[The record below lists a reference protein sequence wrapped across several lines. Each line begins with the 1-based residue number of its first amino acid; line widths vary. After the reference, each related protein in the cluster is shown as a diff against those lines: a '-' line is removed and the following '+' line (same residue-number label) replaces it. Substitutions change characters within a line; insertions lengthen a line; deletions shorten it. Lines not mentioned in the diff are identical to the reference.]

1 MRCLLYNG
9 SMLESAAQAKTGKR
23 EIIMDNEK
31 IGKLI
36 YGLRKE
42 RNMTQLQLAEILHIS
57 DKTVS
62 KWERGQGCPDISLLV
77 DLSCVL
83 GVDMEKLLSGRLE
96 ANEERGGNMK
106 KLNFYVCPECGNVI
120 TAMTE
125 AGISCCGKKLQPLEA
140 VKAPDEERLLVENI
154 ENDYYISSDHPM
166 LKEHYI
172 SFVALLTGDTLT
184 LKKQY
189 PEWDLQVRIPGRTHG
204 KLIWYCTEHGL
215 FYQLV

>member
-1 MRCLLYNG
+1 
-9 SMLESAAQAKTGKR
+9 
-23 EIIMDNEK
+23 MDNVK
-31 IGKLI
+31 IGNLI
-36 YGLRKE
+36 NKLRKE
-42 RNMTQLQLAEILHIS
+42 KGMTQLQLAERLHIS

-62 KWERGQGCPDISLLV
+62 KWERGLGCPDVSLLTDLSRVFGV
-77 DLSCVL
+77 DL
-83 GVDMEKLLSGRLE
+83 EKLLSGQLD
-96 ANEERGGNMK
+96 ANEETGGNMK

-120 TAMTE
+120 TTMTE

-140 VKAPDEERLLVENI
+140 VKAPADEKLSVENI

-189 PEWDLQVRIPGRTHG
+189 PEWDLQVRIPGRAHG
-204 KLIWYCTEHGL
+204 KLLWYCTEQGL

>member
-9 SMLESAAQAKTGKR
+9 SMLKSAAQAKTGKR

>member
-1 MRCLLYNG
+1 
-9 SMLESAAQAKTGKR
+9 
-23 EIIMDNEK
+23 MDNEK

-83 GVDMEKLLSGRLE
+83 GVDMEKFLSGRLE

-140 VKAPDEERLLVENI
+140 VKAHDEERLLVENI

>member
-1 MRCLLYNG
+1 M
-9 SMLESAAQAKTGKR
+9 ESAAQAKTGKR

-77 DLSCVL
+77 DLSRVL

-120 TAMTE
+120 TTMTE

>member
-1 MRCLLYNG
+1 
-9 SMLESAAQAKTGKR
+9 
-23 EIIMDNEK
+23 MDTEK

>member
-1 MRCLLYNG
+1 
-9 SMLESAAQAKTGKR
+9 MLKSAAQAKTGKR

-77 DLSCVL
+77 DLSRVL

-204 KLIWYCTEHGL
+204 KLIWYCTNHGL

>member
-1 MRCLLYNG
+1 
-9 SMLESAAQAKTGKR
+9 
-23 EIIMDNEK
+23 MDNEK

-77 DLSCVL
+77 DLSRVL

-125 AGISCCGKKLQPLEA
+125 AGISCCGKKLKALEP
-140 VKAPDEERLLVENI
+140 VKAAEGEKLSVENI

>member
-1 MRCLLYNG
+1 
-9 SMLESAAQAKTGKR
+9 
-23 EIIMDNEK
+23 MDNEK

-83 GVDMEKLLSGRLE
+83 GVDMEKFLSGRLE

-120 TAMTE
+120 TTMTE

>member
-1 MRCLLYNG
+1 
-9 SMLESAAQAKTGKR
+9 MLKSAAQAKTGKR

-77 DLSCVL
+77 DLSRVL

>member
-1 MRCLLYNG
+1 
-9 SMLESAAQAKTGKR
+9 
-23 EIIMDNEK
+23 MDNEK

-77 DLSCVL
+77 DLSRVL

-120 TAMTE
+120 TTMTE

-140 VKAPDEERLLVENI
+140 VKAHDEERLLVENI

>member
-1 MRCLLYNG
+1 M
-9 SMLESAAQAKTGKR
+9 ESAAQAKTGKR

-125 AGISCCGKKLQPLEA
+125 TGISCCGKKLQPLEA
-140 VKAPDEERLLVENI
+140 VKAHDEERLLVENI

>member
-1 MRCLLYNG
+1 
-9 SMLESAAQAKTGKR
+9 
-23 EIIMDNEK
+23 MDNVK

-36 YGLRKE
+36 YKLRKE
-42 RNMTQLQLAEILHIS
+42 SDMTQLQLAEMLHIS

-62 KWERGQGCPDISLLV
+62 KWERGLGCPEISLLA
-77 DLSCVL
+77 DLSRVFGADL
-83 GVDMEKLLSGRLE
+83 EKLLSGQLD

-106 KLNFYVCPECGNVI
+106 KLNFFVCPECGNVI

>member
-1 MRCLLYNG
+1 M
-9 SMLESAAQAKTGKR
+9 ESAAQAKTGKR

-62 KWERGQGCPDISLLV
+62 KWERGQGCPDISLLL
-77 DLSCVL
+77 DLSRVL

>member
-1 MRCLLYNG
+1 
-9 SMLESAAQAKTGKR
+9 MLKSAAQAKTGKR

-120 TAMTE
+120 TTMTE

>member
-1 MRCLLYNG
+1 
-9 SMLESAAQAKTGKR
+9 
-23 EIIMDNEK
+23 MDSEK

-189 PEWDLQVRIPGRTHG
+189 PEWDLPVRIPGRTHG